1 MGLGD
6 GLAGGPYSF
15 PMSGRYTST
24 LAFVYLLA
32 LLLIGV
38 GYIAIMPPFEG
49 FDETAHYASLRQI
62 ADTGT
67 IPVLHRSFFPQDI
80 ADYRGPVAYSTN
92 APPYDT
98 GLSYA
103 KFFAQPDMVARFV
116 QDYRRPQPHPQ
127 FVPSAQENWEAQ
139 HPPLYYLLLAPV
151 LRLIETAPFVSQI
164 FVLRLLSYLLALAGI
179 FFAMMAIPVSAR
191 SIEPRAAVT
200 GFLLYP
206 VMLPMFFPEFARIG
220 NDSLCLLFAGTAAFS
235 LAKVLTQERS
245 VVWPTALGVSLGLG
259 LLSKAFFIPITFGV
273 GVFLL
278 LRLWRSRGDK
288 ESRFLQLRSG
298 ALSLALAVVIG
309 AGWYLHNYL
318 AYGQFSGDVG
328 AMQIAAEG
336 GIWADLKQHHSLLA
350 FAHGLAVMIVTWV
363 WAGTW
368 SLARMPPLLYA
379 PLFLLLIITIGG
391 FLKRL
396 GRTPLSQP
404 EWLPVL
410 LFASLGG
417 GLLYHVI
424 ETVAYG
430 EGGTGGWYLH
440 ILMPWVAPALG
451 LGAAAVLKETWRRQ
465 LFIALVI
472 YALVFQAMA
481 VWAQISL
488 FTGCAIKGDDKSYVF
503 SGHAFCVDQY
513 ATVFDRLAIVGWP
526 WLAVA
531 AFAGGLLCI
540 IWLVFEL
547 TRPRWSSSPHLESFA
562 FANGRT
568 GADGGSATMV
578 FPR

>member
-1 MGLGD
+1 
-6 GLAGGPYSF
+6 
-15 PMSGRYTST
+15 MSGRHTSA
-24 LAFVYLLA
+24 LAFVYLLS

-49 FDETAHYASLRQI
+49 FDETAHFTSLRQV

-67 IPVLHRSFFPQDI
+67 IPIFGRSFFPRDI
-80 ADYRGPVAYSTN
+80 ADYRGPAAYSTS
-92 APPYDT
+92 APPYDSSLT
-98 GLSYA
+98 YT
-103 KFFAQPDMVARFV
+103 KFFAQPDLVARFV
-116 QDYRRPQPHPQ
+116 QDYRRPQPHPP
-127 FVPSAQENWEAQ
+127 FVPSQQPNWEAQ

-151 LRLIETAPFVSQI
+151 LRLIERTPLVSQI
-164 FVLRLLSYLLALAGI
+164 FVLRLLSYLLALTGI
-179 FFAMMAIPVSAR
+179 FFALMAIPVPGS
-191 SIEPRAAVT
+191 SIEPRAAFT

-220 NDSLCLLFAGTAAFS
+220 NDSLCLLFAGTAAFT

-245 VVWPTALGVSLGLG
+245 LAWPVALGVSLGLG

-278 LRLWRSRGDK
+278 LRLLRSRGDE
-288 ESRFLQLRSG
+288 ESWLLQLRNG
-298 ALSLALAVVIG
+298 AVSLALAVLIG
-309 AGWYLHNYL
+309 GGWYLHDYL
-318 AYGQFSGDVG
+318 AYGEFSGDVG
-328 AMQIAAEG
+328 AIQIASEG
-336 GIWADLKQHHSLLA
+336 GIWAGLKQHHSLFA

-379 PLFLLLIITIGG
+379 PLFLLLIMTVAG
-391 FLKRL
+391 FMKRL
-396 GRTPLSQP
+396 ESTPLSQP
-404 EWLPVL
+404 EWLPML
-410 LFASLGG
+410 LFASLGA

-424 ETVAYG
+424 ETVARG

-451 LGAAAVLKETWRRQ
+451 LGAAAVLKHTWRRQ

-481 VWAQISL
+481 IWAQIAL
-488 FTGCAIKGDDKSYVF
+488 FTGCAVKGDDKSYVF

-513 ATVFDRLAIVGWP
+513 ATVFDRLSIIGWP
-526 WLAVA
+526 WLAGA

-540 IWLVFEL
+540 IWLVSEL
-547 TRPRWSSSPHLESFA
+547 IRPRWSGSPHLERLA

-568 GADGGSATMV
+568 AADGGGATMV
-578 FPR
+578 FPP